1 MANFDRAIEAIIQ
14 KGMAEGAFDN
24 LAGKGKP
31 LDLRENPFVDKDW
44 QMAFHI
50 LEQQGFALPWMDARN
65 SIEQEFQIAQQNLT
79 RTWQWRCEQL
89 ADGEDVGLVEEEWRR
104 AVSRF
109 TEKVTALNKR
119 IDDYNLLIPADV
131 FYRPRINGEKEI
143 AAIQG

>member
-1 MANFDRAIEAIIQ
+1 
-14 KGMAEGAFDN
+14 MAEGAFDN

-50 LEQQGFALPWMDARN
+50 LEQQGFVLPWMDARN

-79 RTWQWRCEQL
+79 RTWQWRSEQL
-89 ADGEDVGLVEEEWRR
+89 VDGEDVGLVEEEWRR

-131 FYRPRINGEKEI
+131 FYRSRINGEKEI